1 MNKATSHLIINLLT
15 APTRKKKKSKIT
27 YCKQKRKRKI
37 KRFLKWT
44 SLICIIA
51 GGTTFALVSPIFNI
65 QEIEVIGNNIVT
77 SETIESISE
86 INKEQNIF
94 KFFNKKVVENVKKN
108 PYIETAKVKRKLPN
122 KVQIQVEERER
133 TFNIEF
139 MNGYAYINNQG
150 YILEISQEKLD
161 LPVIQGAKTPEEK
174 IVPGN
179 RLEKEDLEKLET
191 AITITKIWKN
201 NEIEQ
206 KITSIDITDRLE
218 YTMYIEEE
226 KQKIYLGNDT
236 NLNNKIL
243 WVQAIMKD
251 NKGIEGEIYVN

>member
-1 MNKATSHLIINLLT
+1 MS
-15 APTRKKKKSKIT
+15 
-27 YCKQKRKRKI
+27 
-37 KRFLKWT
+37 
-44 SLICIIA
+44 
-51 GGTTFALVSPIFNI
+51 
-65 QEIEVIGNNIVT
+65 
-77 SETIESISE
+77 
-86 INKEQNIF
+86 KEQNIF
-94 KFFNKKVVENVKKN
+94 KFFNKKVVENVKTN
-108 PYIETAKVKRKLPN
+108 PYVETAKVKRKLPN
-122 KVQIQVEERER
+122 KVEIQVEERER

-161 LPVIQGAKTPEEK
+161 LPVIQGAKTSEEK

-179 RLEKEDLEKLET
+179 RLDKEDLEKLET

-218 YTMYIEEE
+218 YTMYVEEE

-251 NKGIEGEIYVN
+251 NKGREGEIDVNGDLNDKFKPRFKQKV

>member
-1 MNKATSHLIINLLT
+1 MRTKKPKHSNNQINMYYEQEFQLEQDRLNNVDKKKIKEREKRIKQMNKEKSRVDEKFDFDTETVIGMTNKNHQAK
-15 APTRKKKKSKIT
+15 RKEIQKQFDKQERI
-27 YCKQKRKRKI
+27 KQKRKRKI

-161 LPVIQGAKTPEEK
+161 LPVIQGAKTP
-174 IVPGN
+174 
-179 RLEKEDLEKLET
+179 
-191 AITITKIWKN
+191 
-201 NEIEQ
+201 
-206 KITSIDITDRLE
+206 
-218 YTMYIEEE
+218 
-226 KQKIYLGNDT
+226 
-236 NLNNKIL
+236 
-243 WVQAIMKD
+243 
-251 NKGIEGEIYVN
+251 